1 MTLLSYNYPVSC
13 SGLSLPDICP
23 NFNRYPPLKYLGLS
37 AGKFAEYSGNTSGS
51 INKFFKAMPPAAGS
65 CTNNSV
71 TSGTSLIENNKLKC
85 KSKDNK
91 DDDSENKHKVEETPS
106 SDNDQTT
113 NKPSVR
119 VSFFEKY
126 FKNQPNK
133 IIRQSSPKKCVNQ
146 ETITKREKSESL
158 VTAPPFSLADN
169 ESYSSKRIVTDC
181 NLITKDNKNEGDKN
195 TNEETWISPSE
206 IFPDLENIDESLIDI
221 LPSPLQRQ
229 ISQLRNAKSNSL
241 AECRVQKDC
250 NLNNKFRMSTESD
263 CAPTTVDTVA
273 DVHNHCGNKN
283 VASISS
289 KHIIHRRLIKTNIK
303 YEEDLMEFEDDFI
316 ETSPDLFESETH
328 EGNREEAECKIYD
341 ACPHCKK
348 SVLVSELQEHLDHH
362 MAMQL
367 QEQWSK
373 ESQPNRTVVPSKVKP
388 SKTAT
393 VLSDKKKRG
402 RPSKKDSVQPKKSKT
417 IMSFFS
423 RT

>member
-1 MTLLSYNYPVSC
+1 
-13 SGLSLPDICP
+13 
-23 NFNRYPPLKYLGLS
+23 
-37 AGKFAEYSGNTSGS
+37 
-51 INKFFKAMPPAAGS
+51 MPSAAGS
-65 CTNNSV
+65 CTNNNV
-71 TSGTSLIENNKLKC
+71 TSGTSSIENDKLIC
-85 KSKDNK
+85 KSKETK
-91 DDDSENKHKVEETPS
+91 DDDSENKYKVEETPS
-106 SDNDQTT
+106 SVNDQTT
-113 NKPSVR
+113 NKSNGR

-133 IIRQSSPKKCVNQ
+133 IIWQSSPKKCVKQ
-146 ETITKREKSESL
+146 ETITNLEKSESL

-169 ESYSSKRIVTDC
+169 ESYSSKRVVTDC

-206 IFPDLENIDESLIDI
+206 IFPDLENIDESLINI

-273 DVHNHCGNKN
+273 DVHNHSGNKN
-283 VASISS
+283 VASTSS
-289 KHIIHRRLIKTNIK
+289 KHIIHGRLIKTNIK
-303 YEEDLMEFEDDFI
+303 DEEDLMEFEDEFI

-328 EGNREEAECKIYD
+328 EENREEAECKIYD
-341 ACPHCKK
+341 ACTHCKK

-388 SKTAT
+388 SKTTT

-402 RPSKKDSVQPKKSKT
+402 RPSKKDSVAPKKSKT